1 MRRLL
6 HRTLIAC
13 AALTFATSIAAAAPN
28 TGKSGPVQQNGG
40 PVSQK
45 ASVPPLSLSDGQRKQ
60 IQQALAAEHT
70 AVSFGL
76 KSAKSAQAFEPAVH
90 AKLPKA
96 LRPHPFPRPLI
107 YALPVLKHYDYVKF
121 KSDVL
126 IVNPLNREIVDVLP
140 TGNG

>member
-40 PVSQK
+40 PASPK
-45 ASVPPLSLSDGQRKQ
+45 ASGPPPSLSARPPERNH
-60 IQQALAAEHT
+60 QAPAAGHH